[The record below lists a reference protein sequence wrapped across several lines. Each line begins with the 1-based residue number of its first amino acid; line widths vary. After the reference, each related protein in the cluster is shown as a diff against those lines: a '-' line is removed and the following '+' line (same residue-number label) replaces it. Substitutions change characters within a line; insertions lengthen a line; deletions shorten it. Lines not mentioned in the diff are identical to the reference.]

1 LNYIGGDLVVLNNS
15 SLKSLKGLDN
25 VGDTIGNIFINGNY
39 LIDGISSLNRLK
51 HIKNRLVLYLLESRI
66 INGFKNLRSVGEA
79 IDILAGEKMY
89 DLDAFYVL
97 DTIFSSSFDPEV
109 NSTSL
114 GITVHGIKN
123 LDEFNNLR
131 FVKGILLSGN
141 RKLEDISGFDNIDTS
156 VLKDLQFL
164 YNDGLILCNSK
175 MVCQYLSDE
184 THASY
189 FYKNAPGCN
198 TREEIL
204 ASCTTA
210 TNEWYTASTAAGVFP
225 NPCPLNSSLW
235 FTGQEADFHLTLYTS
250 TGQKAFEGTVSN
262 PVNLPVNC
270 TGLYHYRLT
279 SAGKQKSGA
288 VVVME

>member
-1 LNYIGGDLVVLNNS
+1 MIRIYSEKKIDTIDAFKSLKFVKGRFEITQLYLLKSLNNFVSLNYIGGDLVVLNNS

-114 GITVHGIKN
+114 GITVYPSDQLH
-123 LDEFNNLR
+123 LA
-131 FVKGILLSGN
+131 
-141 RKLEDISGFDNIDTS
+141 RKIF
-156 VLKDLQFL
+156 F
-164 YNDGLILCNSK
+164 
-175 MVCQYLSDE
+175 
-184 THASY
+184 
-189 FYKNAPGCN
+189 
-198 TREEIL
+198 
-204 ASCTTA
+204 
-210 TNEWYTASTAAGVFP
+210 
-225 NPCPLNSSLW
+225 
-235 FTGQEADFHLTLYTS
+235 
-250 TGQKAFEGTVSN
+250 
-262 PVNLPVNC
+262 
-270 TGLYHYRLT
+270 
-279 SAGKQKSGA
+279 
-288 VVVME
+288 